1 MKKELIAQRN
11 PKSPIAEM
19 FRTLRTNIQ
28 FMNSKNELKTILV
41 TSTMPGEGK
50 SWVSSNLA
58 ITFAQTGKRVCLID
72 ADMRKGRLAKLF
84 QIDKVPGLSNYLSGI
99 DNKGVLES
107 PDVLKYIKETEID
120 GLFLLP
126 TGNVPPNPSE
136 LLGTETT
143 VLMLENLKEI
153 FDVIILDGTPGMLV
167 TDALILS
174 RIADTTI
181 LVASHKKTK
190 KEDLEKVKRSIENVG
205 GKIAGVV
212 LNRKPV
218 KAKEYSTSYY
228 YGSSETFE
236 YPSIETDVE
245 EVLRSGFE
253 EEAKQD
259 EILAQLNGT
268 MKKIVVEKEEIKEE
282 YGEEK
287 NDAVEDEIRENIL
300 AQLKGYLD

>member
-1 MKKELIAQRN
+1 MKKELIVQRN
-11 PKSPIAEM
+11 PKSPISEM

-28 FMNSKNELKTILV
+28 FMNSKKELKTILV

-72 ADMRKGRLAKLF
+72 ADMRKGRLAELF
-84 QIDKVPGLSNYLSGI
+84 QTDKVPGLSNYLSGI

-107 PDVLKYIKETEID
+107 PDILKYMKQTEID
-120 GLFLLP
+120 GLYLLP
-126 TGNVPPNPSE
+126 SGNVPPNPSE

-153 FDVIILDGTPGMLV
+153 FDIIILDGTPGMLV

-174 RIADTTI
+174 RISDTTI
-181 LVASHKKTK
+181 LVASHKTTK

-228 YGSSETFE
+228 YGSTHNNKSKHGK
-236 YPSIETDVE
+236 TDVDEVVRESSVAEARQE
-245 EVLRSGFE
+245 E
-253 EEAKQD
+253 
-259 EILAQLNGT
+259 
-268 MKKIVVEKEEIKEE
+268 
-282 YGEEK
+282 
-287 NDAVEDEIRENIL
+287 IL
-300 AQLKGYLD
+300 AQLKGYLDEEE